1 MSNTTAGPLTTTG
14 QHGPFTQSINI
25 YGLEILGLG
34 AIGGQPKV
42 QGEFLKKVA
51 QTYKLLLDENA
62 IGIDKSARARA
73 LDGISSYNVIQRV
86 GVESYDSYYP
96 ILDSGA
102 YPGWDYIND
111 NNNATDFI
119 WHLRGIDGSY
129 SPSGSEQATE
139 VLEHALHTL
148 SQYALPAAFPEEL
161 NVYSQNGTYDGIT
174 GELINAYEEAVSN
187 GIYDPSDYAERND
200 SSDSYGQLLLRE
212 YLYCLIYAEWGYIQA
227 LTKDKSLSP
236 EWSDSHLT
244 AASIARDNPRGHRL
258 YKENI
263 SKVISKPSLDDI
275 SSIYQDGDTGL
286 SGYTSGANLANP
298 SDPDSVTGIESE
310 VDTANPSNLDSVTEI
325 ESEVD
330 TANPS
335 DPDSVTG
342 IESEVSGAM
351 NKVHIKAPKKYKNK
365 YVNKIRNFNPSAD
378 ALEIDNNNFNI
389 DDSPTFAG
397 GKNKKTVK
405 KKLSKQDFDFLYDE
419 KKGGLYF
426 NENGAEKGFGDG
438 GIVAILKGAPDLTAS
453 NLEFI

>member
-1 MSNTTAGPLTTTG
+1 MSNTIAGPLTTTG
-14 QHGPFTQSINI
+14 QHGPFTQSIDV

-34 AIGGQPKV
+34 AIGGQPMV

-62 IGIDKSARARA
+62 IGIDKSARTRA
-73 LDGISSYNVIQRV
+73 LDGINSYNVIQRV

-119 WHLRGIDGSY
+119 WHLRDIDGSY

-200 SSDSYGQLLLRE
+200 GSDSYGQLLLRE
-212 YLYCLIYAEWGYIQA
+212 YLYCLIYAEWGFIKV
-227 LTKDKSLSP
+227 LTKDESLSP
-236 EWSDSHLT
+236 EWSDAHLT
-244 AASIARDNPRGHRL
+244 PESIARDNPRGHRL

-275 SSIYQDGDTGL
+275 SSIYQDGDIGF
-286 SGYTSGANLANP
+286 SGYTSETNLANA
-298 SDPDSVTGIESE
+298 SDPDSVAGTESE
-310 VDTANPSNLDSVTEI
+310 VDTANPSNLDSVT
-325 ESEVD
+325 
-330 TANPS
+330 
-335 DPDSVTG
+335 G
-342 IESEVSGAM
+342 IGSEVSGAM
-351 NKVHIKAPKKYKNK
+351 NEIHIKVPKKYKNK
-365 YVNKIRNFNPSAD
+365 YANKIRNFNPSAD
-378 ALEIDNNNFNI
+378 TLEIDGNNFKI
-389 DDSPTFAG
+389 DDSPTFTS
-397 GKNKKTVK
+397 GKNKKTI
-405 KKLSKQDFDFLYDE
+405 KKLAKKDFDFLYDE

-426 NENGAEKGFGDG
+426 NENGSDKGFGEG
-438 GIVAILKGAPDLTAS
+438 GIIAILKGAPELTS
-453 NLEFI
+453 GNIDFI

>member
-1 MSNTTAGPLTTTG
+1 MPITTAGPLATTG
-14 QHGPFTQSINI
+14 QHGPFTQSIDV

-34 AIGGQPKV
+34 AIGGQPTV

-119 WHLRGIDGSY
+119 WHLRDIDGSY

-200 SSDSYGQLLLRE
+200 GSDSYGQLLLRE
-212 YLYCLIYAEWGYIQA
+212 YLYCLIYAEWGYIQV
-227 LTKDKSLSP
+227 LTKDESLEP
-236 EWSDSHLT
+236 EWSDAHLT
-244 AASIARDNPRGHRL
+244 AESIARDNPRGHRL

-275 SSIYQDGDTGL
+275 SSIYQDGDTGF
-286 SGYTSGANLANP
+286 SGYTSEANLANT
-298 SDPDSVTGIESE
+298 SDPDSVTWIESE
-310 VDTANPSNLDSVTEI
+310 VL
-325 ESEVD
+325 
-330 TANPS
+330 
-335 DPDSVTG
+335 
-342 IESEVSGAM
+342 GAM
-351 NKVHIKAPKKYKNK
+351 NKVHIKAPKKYKNR
-365 YVNKIRNFNPSAD
+365 YANKIRNFNPSAD
-378 ALEIDNNNFNI
+378 TLEIDNNDFNI
-389 DDSPTFAG
+389 DNSPTFKS
-397 GKNKKTVK
+397 GKNKKAVK
-405 KKLSKQDFDFLYDE
+405 KKLARQDFNFLYDE

-426 NENGAEKGFGDG
+426 NENRADKGFGEG
-438 GIVAILKGAPDLTAS
+438 GIIAILKGAPDLTS
-453 NLEFI
+453 DNLEFI

>member
-14 QHGPFTQSINI
+14 QYGPFTQSIDV

-34 AIGGQPKV
+34 AIGGQPMV

-62 IGIDKSARARA
+62 IGIDKSARTRA
-73 LDGISSYNVIQRV
+73 LDGINSYNVIQRV

-119 WHLRGIDGSY
+119 WHLRDIDGSY

-200 SSDSYGQLLLRE
+200 GSDSYGQLLLRE
-212 YLYCLIYAEWGYIQA
+212 YLYCLIYAEWGFIKV
-227 LTKDKSLSP
+227 LTKDESLSP
-236 EWSDSHLT
+236 EWSDAHLT
-244 AASIARDNPRGHRL
+244 PESIARDNPRGHRL

-275 SSIYQDGDTGL
+275 SSIYQDGDTGF
-286 SGYTSGANLANP
+286 SRYTSKP
-298 SDPDSVTGIESE
+298 I
-310 VDTANPSNLDSVTEI
+310 
-325 ESEVD
+325 
-330 TANPS
+330 
-335 DPDSVTG
+335 
-342 IESEVSGAM
+342 
-351 NKVHIKAPKKYKNK
+351 
-365 YVNKIRNFNPSAD
+365 
-378 ALEIDNNNFNI
+378 
-389 DDSPTFAG
+389 
-397 GKNKKTVK
+397 
-405 KKLSKQDFDFLYDE
+405 
-419 KKGGLYF
+419 
-426 NENGAEKGFGDG
+426 
-438 GIVAILKGAPDLTAS
+438 
-453 NLEFI
+453 

>member
-1 MSNTTAGPLTTTG
+1 MSNTIAGPLTTTG
-14 QHGPFTQSINI
+14 QHGPFTQSIDV

-34 AIGGQPKV
+34 AIGGQPMV

-62 IGIDKSARARA
+62 IGIDKSARTRA
-73 LDGISSYNVIQRV
+73 LDGINSYNVIQRV

-119 WHLRGIDGSY
+119 WHLRDIDGSY

-200 SSDSYGQLLLRE
+200 GSDSYGQLLLRE
-212 YLYCLIYAEWGYIQA
+212 YLYCLIYAEWGFIKV
-227 LTKDKSLSP
+227 LTKDESLSP
-236 EWSDSHLT
+236 EWSDAHLT
-244 AASIARDNPRGHRL
+244 PESIARDNPRGHRL

-275 SSIYQDGDTGL
+275 SSIYQDGDIGF
-286 SGYTSGANLANP
+286 SGYTSETNLANA
-298 SDPDSVTGIESE
+298 SDPDSVAGTESE
-310 VDTANPSNLDSVTEI
+310 VDTANPSNLDSVT
-325 ESEVD
+325 
-330 TANPS
+330 
-335 DPDSVTG
+335 G
-342 IESEVSGAM
+342 IGSEVSGAM
-351 NKVHIKAPKKYKNK
+351 NEIHIKAPKKYKNK
-365 YVNKIRNFNPSAD
+365 YANKIRNFNPSAD
-378 ALEIDNNNFNI
+378 TLEIDSNNFKI
-389 DDSPTFAG
+389 DDSPTFTS
-397 GKNKKTVK
+397 GKNKKRI
-405 KKLSKQDFDFLYDE
+405 KKLAKKDFDFLYDE

-426 NENGAEKGFGDG
+426 NENGSDKGFGEG
-438 GIVAILKGAPDLTAS
+438 GIIAILKGAPELTS
-453 NLEFI
+453 GNIDFI

>member
-1 MSNTTAGPLTTTG
+1 MSNTIAGPLTTTG
-14 QHGPFTQSINI
+14 QHGPFTQSIDV

-34 AIGGQPKV
+34 AIGGQPMV

-62 IGIDKSARARA
+62 IGIDKSARTRA
-73 LDGISSYNVIQRV
+73 LDGINSYNVIQRV

-119 WHLRGIDGSY
+119 WHLRDIDGSY

-200 SSDSYGQLLLRE
+200 GSDSYGQLLLRE
-212 YLYCLIYAEWGYIQA
+212 YLYCLIYAEWGFIKV
-227 LTKDKSLSP
+227 LTKDESLSP
-236 EWSDSHLT
+236 EWSDAHLT
-244 AASIARDNPRGHRL
+244 PESIARDNPRGHRL

-275 SSIYQDGDTGL
+275 SSIYQDGDIGF
-286 SGYTSGANLANP
+286 SGYISETNLANA
-298 SDPDSVTGIESE
+298 SDPDSVAGTESE
-310 VDTANPSNLDSVTEI
+310 VDTANPSNLDSVT
-325 ESEVD
+325 
-330 TANPS
+330 
-335 DPDSVTG
+335 G
-342 IESEVSGAM
+342 IGSEVSGAM
-351 NKVHIKAPKKYKNK
+351 NEIHIKAPKKYKNK
-365 YVNKIRNFNPSAD
+365 YANKIRNFNPSAD
-378 ALEIDNNNFNI
+378 ALEIDKNNFNI
-389 DDSPTFAG
+389 DGSTTFAA
-397 GKNKKTVK
+397 GKNKKTVT
-405 KKLSKQDFDFLYDE
+405 KKLAKQDLDFLYDE
-419 KKGGLYF
+419 KKGGIYF
-426 NENGAEKGFGDG
+426 NENGSDKGFGEG
-438 GIVAILKGAPDLTAS
+438 GIIAILKGAPDLTS
-453 NLEFI
+453 DNLEFI

>member
-14 QHGPFTQSINI
+14 QHGPFTQSIDV

-34 AIGGQPKV
+34 AIGGQPMV

-73 LDGISSYNVIQRV
+73 IDGISSYNVIQRV
-86 GVESYDSYYP
+86 GIESYNSYYP

-119 WHLRGIDGSY
+119 WHLRDIDGSY

-187 GIYDPSDYAERND
+187 GIYDPSDYSERND
-200 SSDSYGQLLLRE
+200 GSESYGQLLLRE
-212 YLYCLIYAEWGYIQA
+212 YLYCLIYAEWGYIQV
-227 LTKDKSLSP
+227 LTKDESLSP
-236 EWSDSHLT
+236 EWSDAHLT
-244 AASIARDNPRGHRL
+244 AESIARDNPRGHRL

-275 SSIYQDGDTGL
+275 SSIYQDGDTGF
-286 SGYTSGANLANP
+286 SGYTSEANL
-298 SDPDSVTGIESE
+298 
-310 VDTANPSNLDSVTEI
+310 
-325 ESEVD
+325 
-330 TANPS
+330 ANPS

-365 YVNKIRNFNPSAD
+365 YANKIRNFNPSAD
-378 ALEIDNNNFNI
+378 ALKIENKHFNI

-405 KKLSKQDFDFLYDE
+405 KKLAKQDFDFLYDE

-438 GIVAILKGAPDLTAS
+438 GIIAILKGAPDLTAS
-453 NLEFI
+453 NLYFI

>member
-1 MSNTTAGPLTTTG
+1 MTNTIAGPLTTTG
-14 QHGPFTQSINI
+14 QHGPFTQSIDV

-34 AIGGQPKV
+34 AIGGQPMV

-62 IGIDKSARARA
+62 IGIDKSARTRA
-73 LDGISSYNVIQRV
+73 LDGINSYNVIQRV

-119 WHLRGIDGSY
+119 WHLRDIDGSY

-187 GIYDPSDYAERND
+187 GVYDPSDYAERND
-200 SSDSYGQLLLRE
+200 GSDSYGQLLLRE
-212 YLYCLIYAEWGYIQA
+212 YLYCLIYAEWGFIKV
-227 LTKDKSLSP
+227 LTKDESLSP
-236 EWSDSHLT
+236 EWSDAHLT
-244 AASIARDNPRGHRL
+244 PESIARDNPRGHRL

-275 SSIYQDGDTGL
+275 SSIYQDGDIGF
-286 SGYTSGANLANP
+286 SEYTSETNLANA
-298 SDPDSVTGIESE
+298 SDPDSIAGTESE
-310 VDTANPSNLDSVTEI
+310 VDTANPSNLDSVT
-325 ESEVD
+325 
-330 TANPS
+330 
-335 DPDSVTG
+335 G
-342 IESEVSGAM
+342 IGSEVSGAM
-351 NKVHIKAPKKYKNK
+351 NEIHIKAPKKYKNK
-365 YVNKIRNFNPSAD
+365 YANKIRNFNPSAD
-378 ALEIDNNNFNI
+378 TLEIDSNNFKI
-389 DDSPTFAG
+389 DDSPTFAS
-397 GKNKKTVK
+397 GKNKKAI
-405 KKLSKQDFDFLYDE
+405 KKLAKKDFDFLYDE

-426 NENGAEKGFGDG
+426 NENGSDKGFGEG
-438 GIVAILKGAPDLTAS
+438 GIIAILKGAPELTS
-453 NLEFI
+453 GNIDFI

>member
-1 MSNTTAGPLTTTG
+1 MSNTIAGPLTTTG
-14 QHGPFTQSINI
+14 QHGPFTQSIDV

-34 AIGGQPKV
+34 AIGGQPMV

-62 IGIDKSARARA
+62 IGIDKSARTRA
-73 LDGISSYNVIQRV
+73 LDGINSYNVIQRV

-119 WHLRGIDGSY
+119 WHLRDIDGSY

-200 SSDSYGQLLLRE
+200 GSDSYGQLLLRE
-212 YLYCLIYAEWGYIQA
+212 YLYCLIYAEWGFIKV
-227 LTKDKSLSP
+227 LTKDESLSP
-236 EWSDSHLT
+236 EWSDAHLT
-244 AASIARDNPRGHRL
+244 PESIARDNPRGHRL

-275 SSIYQDGDTGL
+275 RSIYQDGDIGF
-286 SGYTSGANLANP
+286 SGYTSETNLANA
-298 SDPDSVTGIESE
+298 SDPDSVAGTESE
-310 VDTANPSNLDSVTEI
+310 VDTANPSNLDSVT
-325 ESEVD
+325 
-330 TANPS
+330 
-335 DPDSVTG
+335 G
-342 IESEVSGAM
+342 IGSEVSGAM
-351 NKVHIKAPKKYKNK
+351 NEIHIKAPKKYKNK
-365 YVNKIRNFNPSAD
+365 YANKIRNFNPSAD
-378 ALEIDNNNFNI
+378 TLEIDGNNFKI
-389 DDSPTFAG
+389 DDSPTFTS
-397 GKNKKTVK
+397 GKNKKTI
-405 KKLSKQDFDFLYDE
+405 KKLAKKDFDFLYDE

-426 NENGAEKGFGDG
+426 NENGSDKGFGEG
-438 GIVAILKGAPDLTAS
+438 GIIAILKGAPELTS
-453 NLEFI
+453 GNIDFI

>member
-1 MSNTTAGPLTTTG
+1 MSNTIAGPLTTTG
-14 QHGPFTQSINI
+14 QHGPFTQSIDV

-34 AIGGQPKV
+34 AIGGQPMV

-62 IGIDKSARARA
+62 IGIDKSARTRA
-73 LDGISSYNVIQRV
+73 LDGINSYNVIQRV

-119 WHLRGIDGSY
+119 WHLRDIDGSY

-200 SSDSYGQLLLRE
+200 GSDSYGQLLLRE
-212 YLYCLIYAEWGYIQA
+212 YLYCLIYAEWGFIKV
-227 LTKDKSLSP
+227 LTKDESLSP
-236 EWSDSHLT
+236 EWPDAHLT
-244 AASIARDNPRGHRL
+244 PESIARDNPRGHRL

-275 SSIYQDGDTGL
+275 RSIYQDGDIGF
-286 SGYTSGANLANP
+286 SGYTSETNLANA
-298 SDPDSVTGIESE
+298 SDPDSVAGTESE
-310 VDTANPSNLDSVTEI
+310 VDTANPSNLDSVT
-325 ESEVD
+325 
-330 TANPS
+330 
-335 DPDSVTG
+335 G
-342 IESEVSGAM
+342 IGSEVSGAM
-351 NKVHIKAPKKYKNK
+351 NEIHIKAPKKYKNK
-365 YVNKIRNFNPSAD
+365 YANKIRNFNPSAD
-378 ALEIDNNNFNI
+378 TLEIDGNNFKIN
-389 DDSPTFAG
+389 DSPTFTS
-397 GKNKKTVK
+397 GKNKKTI
-405 KKLSKQDFDFLYDE
+405 KKLAKKDFDFLYDE

-426 NENGAEKGFGDG
+426 NENGSDKGFGEG
-438 GIVAILKGAPDLTAS
+438 GIIAILKGAPELTS
-453 NLEFI
+453 GNIDFI

>member
-1 MSNTTAGPLTTTG
+1 MSNTIAGPLTTTG
-14 QHGPFTQSINI
+14 QHGPFTQSIDV

-34 AIGGQPKV
+34 AIGGQPMV

-62 IGIDKSARARA
+62 IGIDKSARTRA
-73 LDGISSYNVIQRV
+73 LDGINSYNVIQRV

-119 WHLRGIDGSY
+119 WHLRDIDGSY

-200 SSDSYGQLLLRE
+200 GSDSYGQLLLRE
-212 YLYCLIYAEWGYIQA
+212 YLYCLIYAEWGFIKV
-227 LTKDKSLSP
+227 LTKDESLSP
-236 EWSDSHLT
+236 EWSDAHLT
-244 AASIARDNPRGHRL
+244 PESIARDNPRGHRL

-275 SSIYQDGDTGL
+275 RSIYQDGDIGF
-286 SGYTSGANLANP
+286 SGYTSETNLANA
-298 SDPDSVTGIESE
+298 SDPDSVAGTESE
-310 VDTANPSNLDSVTEI
+310 VDTANPSNLDSVT
-325 ESEVD
+325 
-330 TANPS
+330 
-335 DPDSVTG
+335 G
-342 IESEVSGAM
+342 IGSEVSGAM
-351 NKVHIKAPKKYKNK
+351 NEIHIKAPKKYKNK
-365 YVNKIRNFNPSAD
+365 YANKIKNFDPSAD
-378 ALEIDNNNFNI
+378 TLEIDGNNFKI
-389 DDSPTFAG
+389 DDSPTFTS
-397 GKNKKTVK
+397 GKNKKTI
-405 KKLSKQDFDFLYDE
+405 KKLAKKDFDFLYDE

-426 NENGAEKGFGDG
+426 NENGSDKGFGEG
-438 GIVAILKGAPDLTAS
+438 GIIAILKGAPELTS
-453 NLEFI
+453 GNIDFI